1 MNRSQRVLYLLVA
14 VGTTALCGAHCPGMP
29 WSPTPQPPPPRV
41 LSAAPSLEEVI
52 QVVNRNSQQIQ
63 SFTTSRASVTAPGL
77 PSLRANLAFQRPQRL
92 RLRADLLASSELD
105 LGSNDEIFW
114 FWAKRN
120 QTPGVMYCR
129 HDQFANSQ
137 ARQMLPVEPAW
148 LIEALG
154 VVELDPALP
163 HEGPRQLPGDRL
175 EIRTIRDTAQGPMTK
190 VTIVHGSQ
198 GWVLEQ
204 HLLDAQGRVVA
215 SAVASGHQADPLTGV
230 VVPRTVNI
238 KCPTAQFAARID
250 LGDVQINRLAAG
262 PELWT
267 MPTYQGSPPV
277 NICERPPTLPASN
290 TTLRPASATTG
301 PRPQPPPRDAAQRPY
316 W

>member
-1 MNRSQRVLYLLVA
+1 
-14 VGTTALCGAHCPGMP
+14 
-29 WSPTPQPPPPRV
+29 V
-41 LSAAPSLEEVI
+41 LSAAPTLEEVI
-52 QVVNRNSQQIQ
+52 QVVNRNSGQIQ
-63 SFTTSRASVTAPGL
+63 SFTTSKASVSAPGL
-77 PSLRANLAFQRPQRL
+77 PSLRANLAFQRPRRL
-92 RLRADLLASSELD
+92 RLRADLLASSEID
-105 LGSNDEIFW
+105 LGSNDEVFW

-129 HDQFANSQ
+129 HDQYAGSQ
-137 ARQMLPVEPAW
+137 TRQVLPVEPDW

-175 EIRTIRDTAQGPMTK
+175 EIRTIRNTAQGPMTK
-190 VTIVHGSQ
+190 VTVVHGSQ

-204 HLLDAQGRVVA
+204 HMLDAQGRLVA

-230 VVPRTVNI
+230 VMPRTVNI
-238 KCPTAQFAARID
+238 KCPAAQFSARID
-250 LGDVQINRLAAG
+250 LGDVQINRLATNQT
-262 PELWT
+262 ELWQ

-277 NICERPPTLPASN
+277 NICEMPPAAPAMPAAGVSARPVAS
-290 TTLRPASATTG
+290 TPG
-301 PRPQPPPRDAAQRPY
+301 PRSQPPDAAQRPY

>member
-1 MNRSQRVLYLLVA
+1 MNRYQRGLYLLVA
-14 VGTTALCGAHCPGMP
+14 VGTTALCGANCQVPF
-29 WSPTPQPPPPRV
+29 WRPTPTPPPPRV
-41 LSAAPSLEEVI
+41 LSAAPTLEEII
-52 QVVNRNSQQIQ
+52 QVVNRNSAQIQ
-63 SFTTSRASVTAPGL
+63 SFTTSRASVSAPGL
-77 PSLRANLAFQRPQRL
+77 PSLRANLAYQRPRRL

-105 LGSNDEIFW
+105 LGSNDELFW

-129 HDQFANSQ
+129 HDQFANSR
-137 ARQMLPVEPAW
+137 ARQMLPVEPDW

-190 VTIVHGSQ
+190 VTIINGSQ

-204 HLLDAQGRVVA
+204 HLLDAQGRVAA
-215 SAVASGHQADPLTGV
+215 SAVASGHQVDPLTGV
-230 VVPRTVNI
+230 VMPRTVNI
-238 KCPTAQFAARID
+238 KCPAAQFAARID
-250 LGDVQINRLAAG
+250 LGDVQINRLAANQT
-262 PELWT
+262 ELWT
-267 MPTYQGSPPV
+267 MPTYQGSPMV
-277 NICERPPTLPASN
+277 NICDMQQALPPAN
-290 TTLRPASATTG
+290 AAVRPAATAPG
-301 PRPQPPPRDAAQRPY
+301 PRPQPRDAAQRAY

>member
-1 MNRSQRVLYLLVA
+1 MNRYQRGLYLLVA
-14 VGTTALCGAHCPGMP
+14 VSTTALCGANCQMP
-29 WSPTPQPPPPRV
+29 FWRQTPPTPPPRV
-41 LSAAPSLEEVI
+41 LSAAPTLEEVI
-52 QVVNRNSQQIQ
+52 QVVNRNSGQIQ
-63 SFTTSRASVTAPGL
+63 SFTTSGASVSAPGM
-77 PSLRANLAFQRPQRL
+77 PSLRANLAFQRPHRL

-129 HDQFANSQ
+129 HDQFANSR
-137 ARQMLPVEPAW
+137 ARQMLPVEPEW

-154 VVELDPALP
+154 IVEFDSALP

-175 EIRTIRDTAQGPMTK
+175 EIRTIRDTPQGPMTK
-190 VTIVHGSQ
+190 VTIIHGSQ

-204 HLLDAQGRVVA
+204 HLLDAQNRIVA

-230 VVPRTVNI
+230 VMPRVVNI
-238 KCPTAQFAARID
+238 KCPAAQFSARID
-250 LGDVQINRLAAG
+250 LGNVQINRLAAS

-277 NICERPPTLPASN
+277 NICDMQPALPPPNAAMRPTAAAPP
-290 TTLRPASATTG
+290 
-301 PRPQPPPRDAAQRPY
+301 PRPQPRDAAQRAY